1 MIPKDKLLHIG
12 MGVFAVLI
20 TLAVIE
26 LARHNL
32 GAALAVMTTTFGI
45 FYEAQQFVPPLL
57 PVRASALALLWAPTW
72 CVNCPRC
79 VAAPRPRRS
88 ALYVKPCAPWSS
100 WSTPTA
106 PLVALP
112 WRWKASLSAA

>member
-32 GAALAVMTTTFGI
+32 GAALAVMTTAFGV
-45 FYEAQQFVPPLL
+45 FYEAQQWWRKEGAVDPWD
-57 PVRASALALLWAPTW
+57 ALAT
-72 CVNCPRC
+72 
-79 VAAPRPRRS
+79 AAPGF
-88 ALYVKPCAPWSS
+88 
-100 WSTPTA
+100 
-106 PLVALP
+106 
-112 WRWKASLSAA
+112 AAWGLLEVFA

>member
-32 GAALAVMTTTFGI
+32 GAALAVMTTAFGI
-45 FYEAQQFVPPLL
+45 FYEAQQW
-57 PVRASALALLWAPTW
+57 VRKEGTVDPWDALAT
-72 CVNCPRC
+72 
-79 VAAPRPRRS
+79 AAPGFVAWA
-88 ALYVKPCAPWSS
+88 ALELFKGAV
-100 WSTPTA
+100 
-106 PLVALP
+106 
-112 WRWKASLSAA
+112 

>member
-32 GAALAVMTTTFGI
+32 GAALAAMTTAFGI
-45 FYEAQQFVPPLL
+45 FYEAQQW
-57 PVRASALALLWAPTW
+57 VRKEGTVDPWDALAT
-72 CVNCPRC
+72 
-79 VAAPRPRRS
+79 AAPGFVAWA
-88 ALYVKPCAPWSS
+88 ALELFKG
-100 WSTPTA
+100 
-106 PLVALP
+106 VA
-112 WRWKASLSAA
+112 